1 MINTVF
7 CKDFVE
13 SDKAKIERRKHAEM
27 EEHMPQYDLLLQ
39 NGHVI
44 DPQNNIDKVNDIAIA
59 NGKIAY
65 ITENIPAAEAEKVVD
80 VGGLYV
86 TPGLVDIHVHAY
98 AGTGARNAYCGDRS
112 VYPDG
117 FNFRTGVT
125 TVLDVGSS
133 GWRNFP
139 DFKDRVIDRAK
150 TRVLALLNIVG
161 HGMGG
166 GAIEQNTAD
175 MDAKTTAEVAE
186 QYPDIVV
193 GIKTAHY
200 SGPEWIAVDR
210 AVEAGKLTNL
220 PVMIDFGAFRPE
232 RPYQELVLEH
242 LRPGD
247 ISTHMY
253 LSRVPLFDENGK
265 LLPYL
270 AEARNRGI
278 KFDVG
283 HGAGSF
289 AWSQAI
295 PAIQQGWIPDSIST
309 DLHVG
314 SMNAGM
320 KDMVTTMSK
329 ILNQGISLFDVVK
342 MSTIAP
348 AMMVNRAEFGHLSV
362 GAKADVAVLKLNK
375 GEFGFLDVRNA
386 RFVGTQKLECELTLL
401 DGKVEWDLNG
411 RAGVDWQQFYDV
423 PRVAS

>member
-1 MINTVF
+1 MT
-7 CKDFVE
+7 DTTLT
-13 SDKAKIERRKHAEM
+13 R
-27 EEHMPQYDLLLQ
+27 YDLLLKD
-39 NGHVI
+39 GHVI
-44 DPQNNIDKVNDIAIA
+44 DPKNNINQVMDVAIA
-59 NGKIAY
+59 DGKIASVAK
-65 ITENIPAAEAEKVVD
+65 NIPASDAEKAVD
-80 VGGLYV
+80 VRGLYV

-98 AGTGARNAYCGDRS
+98 AGTGQRNAYCGDNS
-112 VYPDG
+112 LYPDG

-139 DFKDRVIDRAK
+139 DFKDRVIDRVK
-150 TRVLALLNIVG
+150 THVLALLNIVG

-166 GAIEQNTAD
+166 GAIEQNTED
-175 MDAKTTAEVAE
+175 MDPRATAAVAE
-186 QYPDIVV
+186 QYPDIIV

-200 SGPEWIAVDR
+200 REPEWIAVDR
-210 AVEAGKLTNL
+210 VVEAGRLTDM

-253 LSRVPLFDENGK
+253 LSRVPLFDEKGR

-289 AWSQAI
+289 VWNQAI
-295 PAIQQGWIPDSIST
+295 PAIEQGWIPDSIST
-309 DLHVG
+309 DLHTG

-320 KDMVTTMSK
+320 KDMATTMSK
-329 ILNQGISLFDVVK
+329 ILNQGISLFDVIK
-342 MSTIAP
+342 MSTIDP
-348 AMMVNRAEFGHLSV
+348 ALMINRPEFGHLSV
-362 GAKADVAVLKLNK
+362 GANADVAVLKLNR
-375 GEFGFLDVRNA
+375 GEFGFMDVRRA
-386 RFVGTQKLECELTLL
+386 VFVGNQKLECELTVL
-401 DGKVEWDLNG
+401 DGQVEWDLNG
-411 RAGVDWQQFYDV
+411 RAGVDWRQYYE
-423 PRVAS
+423 VA

>member
-1 MINTVF
+1 MLHL
-7 CKDFVE
+7 E
-13 SDKAKIERRKHAEM
+13 SSLASFPWGSFPLCETAVSGNHAHRVAAKLD
-27 EEHMPQYDLLLQ
+27 Q
-39 NGHVI
+39 
-44 DPQNNIDKVNDIAIA
+44 VNDIAIA

-342 MSTIAP
+342 MSTITP